1 MLFYF
6 KSVSMN
12 PNKSFISIV
21 GLLAAYVIWIIP
33 AKAEE
38 NSTIQ
43 APAVPIT
50 GNLLGTGTDEFVVPI
65 TILNG
70 RELSMRRESTL
81 GETLNDIPGVSSS
94 YFGPSASRPIIRGME
109 GGHVQI
115 MQNGVGV
122 LDASALSPDHA
133 VGVDP
138 LIAEQIEIIR
148 GPAAVIYSGGAV
160 GGVVNVIDHRIPKE
174 SLNGVIGRG

>member
-94 YFGPSASRPIIRGME
+94 YFGPNASRPIIRGME
-109 GGHVQI
+109 GDHVQI

-122 LDASALSPDHA
+122 LDA
-133 VGVDP
+133 
-138 LIAEQIEIIR
+138 
-148 GPAAVIYSGGAV
+148 
-160 GGVVNVIDHRIPKE
+160 
-174 SLNGVIGRG
+174 